1 MYVILLT
8 YFYDASDDI
17 DIIYYV
23 LYGPY
28 TLTLTLLRILILH
41 FVMACV
47 LSRHK

>member
-1 MYVILLT
+1 MYVIFLYSLT
-8 YFYDASDDI
+8 YGAVYDASDDI

-23 LYGPY
+23 L
-28 TLTLTLLRILILH
+28 TLLLILILH